1 MCLFM
6 CKMGR
11 CFGLTTPLKRKG
23 EIGGTAGVLDRR
35 AVFGNASVITGQNV
49 QVEPCAPRRFFF
61 LVVVRW
67 GHGHLETYFPVLA
80 KQECAFRCTGGWHR
94 VHHEAASQAVG
105 LPHFL
110 GRFRVHICVFS
121 SCWKPLNAVINIRC
135 VIFLAL

>member
-6 CKMGR
+6 RKMGR

-61 LVVVRW
+61 FWL
-67 GHGHLETYFPVLA
+67 LL
-80 KQECAFRCTGGWHR
+80 GGDM
-94 VHHEAASQAVG
+94 
-105 LPHFL
+105 
-110 GRFRVHICVFS
+110 
-121 SCWKPLNAVINIRC
+121 VIWRL
-135 VIFLAL
+135 IFLSWQSMSALSDAQEAGTESITKPPHKQSGYLISWAGFAYTSVFFPPAGNR